1 MKQTFLS
8 KLQTAAV
15 FGCNRLTVYSWVL
28 RGCPCLAPKRS
39 GVPARMNFEKVL
51 AWRLAHLKERGY
63 PDDVV
68 TLTEKRART
77 RLRALTERKG

>member
-1 MKQTFLS
+1 MKRTFLS

-15 FGCNRLTVYSWVL
+15 FGCDRLTVYSWVL

-39 GVPARMNFEKVL
+39 GAPARMNFEKVL
-51 AWRLAHLKERGY
+51 AWRLAHLRERGY
-63 PDDVV
+63 AEDAL

-77 RLRALTERKG
+77 RLQALS